1 MSYAAVA
8 DLVARYGEA
17 TITGLTDLNR
27 KGTVD
32 ADTAQQALDDAAA
45 EIDGYLMNR
54 YELPLPKPL
63 RILTVYCCDIAIYR
77 LCTGKRQ
84 LTEDIAH
91 RYEAA
96 VKFLQLVAAGKV
108 ELGKTE
114 SDGEKPAVQNN
125 GVMFTTQEKV
135 FGRDSVY

>member
-1 MSYAAVA
+1 MSYANVA
-8 DLVARYGEA
+8 DLILRYGEA
-17 TITGLTDLNR
+17 TITGLTDMKRTGL
-27 KGTVD
+27 VD
-32 ADTAQQALDDAAA
+32 NEVAQQGLDDAAA
-45 EIDGYLMNR
+45 EINGYIAQR
-54 YELPLPKPL
+54 YLLPLPKPL
-63 RILTVYCCDIAIYR
+63 RLLAIYCCDIAVYR

-84 LTEDIAH
+84 LTEDIVH

-108 ELGKTE
+108 GLGVTE
-114 SDGEKPAVQNN
+114 PAGEKPAVQGN

>member
-1 MSYAAVA
+1 M
-8 DLVARYGEA
+8 DE
-17 TITGLTDLNR
+17 
-27 KGTVD
+27 TV
-32 ADTAQQALDDAAA
+32 AQQALDDAAA

-54 YELPLPKPL
+54 YTLPLPKPL
-63 RILTVYCCDIAIYR
+63 RILTVYCCDIAVYR

-84 LTEDIAH
+84 LTEDIVH

-108 ELGKTE
+108 GLGVT
-114 SDGEKPAVQNN
+114 DPAGEKPAVQGN